1 MRCFILGILAAV
13 LVSSCRQELD
23 TYSGQDFA
31 YFDNTGDSTFFSYAY
46 VDSRVASDSMWV
58 YVRVSGMVADYDRQV
73 KVKVA
78 ETNGEAGVD
87 FAPVAEYFTV
97 SAGRTFVAGLV
108 ELFRPEVLKR
118 EERYIVLELEENED
132 FKLMMPSVPVSNK
145 SDKRYSKTRYKIV
158 FSEIMSTPPKGW
170 SETYF
175 GKFSVKKLDKICREL
190 NMSRNLFE
198 DAGYINLR
206 REYIAT
212 KMKKILDATPDFE
225 DDGVTPMRMGDMYYN

>member
-1 MRCFILGILAAV
+1 MKRYLLGILAAV
-13 LVSSCRQELD
+13 LMCSCQQELD

-31 YFDNTGDSTFFSYAY
+31 YFDHTGDSTFFSYAY
-46 VDSRVASDSMWV
+46 VDSRVTSDSMWV
-58 YVRVSGMVADYDRQV
+58 YIRVSGMVAGHDRQI

-78 ETNGEAGVD
+78 ETNGVAGVD
-87 FAPVAEYFTV
+87 FTAVPESFTV

-108 ELFRPEVLKR
+108 ELLRPETLKR
-118 EERYIVLELEENED
+118 EERYIILELEENED
-132 FKLMMPSVPVSNK
+132 FKLMMPSVPVSSN
-145 SDKRYSKTRYKIV
+145 SDKRYSKIRYKIV
-158 FSEIMSTPPKGW
+158 FSEVMSTAPKGW

-190 NMSRNLFE
+190 NMSRDLFN

-212 KMKKILDATPDFE
+212 KMKKILDATPEFE
-225 DDGVTPMRMGDMYYN
+225 DDGETPMRMGDMYYK